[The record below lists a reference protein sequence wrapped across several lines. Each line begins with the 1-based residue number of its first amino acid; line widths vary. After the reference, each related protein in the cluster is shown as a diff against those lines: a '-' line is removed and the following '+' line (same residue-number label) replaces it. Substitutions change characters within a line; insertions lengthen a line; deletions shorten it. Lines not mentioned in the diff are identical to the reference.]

1 MANLSINKRE
11 AIYYLIK
18 TIYVI
23 VFILKSMVLVITVY
37 LIFLGMYKIIF
48 HIILSLE
55 SIVDLF

>member
-23 VFILKSMVLVITVY
+23 VFILKSMVLVITIY
-37 LIFLGMYKIIF
+37 LIFLGMYKIIY

>member
-23 VFILKSMVLVITVY
+23 VFILKSMVLVITIY